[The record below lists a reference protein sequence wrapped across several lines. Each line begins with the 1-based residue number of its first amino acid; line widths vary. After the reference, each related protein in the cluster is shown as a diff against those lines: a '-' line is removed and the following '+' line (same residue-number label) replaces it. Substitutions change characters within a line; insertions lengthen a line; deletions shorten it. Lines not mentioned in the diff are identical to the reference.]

1 MISAVDHLV
10 ILVEALEAA
19 AAGYEELG
27 FRVTPGGEHADGL
40 TRNALVPFADGTY
53 LELVS
58 FVDPTGTR
66 DNAWGWRAF
75 LEKGGGL
82 IDYCV
87 ASDDLAADARRLGQ
101 SGFGIEGPTEGGCR
115 LPDGAEIR
123 WKSARFRQ
131 EGRVLPF
138 LIEDLTPRS
147 LRVPAGPAAR
157 HPNGATGISRLSI
170 AIWDASEARRPFVAL
185 TGGRATEESGDAF
198 HLGRHELVFLTP
210 ELPPGPVERRLQTL
224 GPGPFA
230 VELESGGRGTELDL
244 ELAQGARIT
253 LGALLP

>member
-1 MISAVDHLV
+1 MLVGLDHLV
-10 ILVEALEAA
+10 ILVEGLEEAV
-19 AAGYEELG
+19 AGYEELG

-53 LELVS
+53 LELVA
-58 FVDPTGTR
+58 FVDPTDER
-66 DNAWGWRAF
+66 DNVWGWRSF
-75 LEKGGGL
+75 LESGGL
-82 IDYCV
+82 VDYCV

-101 SGFGIEGPTEGGCR
+101 SGFGIEGPTEGGRR

-138 LIEDLTPRS
+138 LIEDLTLRS

-157 HPNGATGISRLSI
+157 HPNGAIGISRLSI
-170 AIWDASEARRPFVAL
+170 AVWDASEARRPFVAL
-185 TGGRATEESGDAF
+185 TGGRAMEESGDTF
-198 HLGRHELVFLTP
+198 YVGRHELVFLTP

-230 VELESGGRGTELDL
+230 VELEAGGQGTELDL